1 MKRRALIGGVA
12 VVAAASGIGSA
23 WWRLHPGTESSAE
36 AIWPLRVE
44 QVGGGELALA
54 ALRGR
59 PLLINFWAT
68 WCAPCVTEM
77 PLLDTFF
84 REQRASG
91 WQVVGLAIDA
101 ETAVRDFVR
110 RHGIEFPIG
119 LAGAAGIELARALG
133 NAAGGLPFSLALG
146 SSGRIEQRKL
156 GLLDAATLMHWRDS
170 VR

>member
-1 MKRRALIGGVA
+1 VKRRALIGGVA

-23 WWRLHPGTESSAE
+23 WWRLQPRHDVSAE
-36 AIWPLRVE
+36 AIWPLRIE

-54 ALRGR
+54 SMRGR

-77 PLLDTFF
+77 PLLDTFY

-91 WQVVGLAIDA
+91 WQVVGLAVDA
-101 ETAVRDFVR
+101 EAAVRDFVR

-119 LAGAAGIELARALG
+119 LAGAPGIELARTLG
-133 NAAGGLPFSLALG
+133 NTAGGLPFSLALG
-146 SSGRIEQRKL
+146 SDGRIEQRKL
-156 GLLDAATLMHWRDS
+156 GLLDAATLANWRNS